1 MFNKPLETATYDD
14 VLAFCGTFT
23 EGVRVEYKRTPV
35 NIPKVVSYLA
45 NTVGGIWVI
54 GLETDAANRAIL
66 PPVGLP
72 LPPGIEEQIVVQSA
86 QTGVYPGITPA
97 LRVFDIPD
105 KLGHVVAVVKVPES
119 VEAPHAVENSTRV
132 YSERRAPPRP

>member
-35 NIPKVVSYLA
+35 NIPKVVSSLA

-72 LPPGIEEQIVVQSA
+72 LTPGIEEQIVVQR
-86 QTGVYPGITPA
+86 T
-97 LRVFDIPD
+97 LRVAD
-105 KLGHVVAVVKVPES
+105 
-119 VEAPHAVENSTRV
+119 STTAQYAGETR
-132 YSERRAPPRP
+132 SMSFWITAA